1 MCLITPSA
9 SHVASKRKQ
18 LLYFPWQWSSHGD
31 VLRVYINLLS
41 LNFVKIS
48 LRKKRQ
54 HIDGKK
60 IWQRLIYN
68 TNLIRH
74 SHISLNAP
82 YLPPKILPTFVFHFS
97 WVLQLS
103 QEKLKTMLVQ
113 TFGVGANEVHYGRRA
128 SGLCKFLSGMVFI
141 SHKWQS
147 PPTSLTLAAR

>member
-54 HIDGKK
+54 HIDGKT

-68 TNLIRH
+68 TNWIRH

-113 TFGVGANEVHYGRRA
+113 NFWGANEVHYGRRA
-128 SGLCKFLSGMVFI
+128 SGLCEWYS
-141 SHKWQS
+141 S
-147 PPTSLTLAAR
+147 PTSYNPHQQV